1 MENLVR
7 RFRRVFNPGLKKEP
21 TPSEPAECLTE
32 RMVRLGNT
40 LPRWMEERGWRLPRR
55 TISEAAADLQTDT
68 VTLHHYFRQH
78 MHQDFRTWRNQ
89 LRLEDACRMLL
100 EDPDIPA
107 SEIGKRAGFSNRSN
121 FTRQFVDYTG
131 LTPQQ
136 WRKAFRNITVRTSS
150 PSRP

>member
-7 RFRRVFNPGLKKEP
+7 RFRRVFNPGKKKEP
-21 TPSEPAECLTE
+21 TPSEPAECLSE

-40 LPRWMEERGWRLPRR
+40 LPRWMEERGWRLSRR

-68 VTLHHYFRQH
+68 VTLYHYFRQY

-107 SEIGKRAGFSNRSN
+107 SDIGKRAGFSNRSN
-121 FTRQFVDYTG
+121 FSRQFAAYTG

-136 WRKAFRNITVRTSS
+136 WRKAFRNVTLRTSS

>member
-7 RFRRVFNPGLKKEP
+7 RFRRVFNPGKKKEP
-21 TPSEPAECLTE
+21 TPSEPAECLSE